1 MFLKLYRMT
10 GQIDMLFHSK
20 NDKQMEKLKK
30 VQMQLKGL
38 TMKYVAKLKLHLH

>member
-10 GQIDMLFHSK
+10 GQIDMLLHSK

-30 VQMQLKGL
+30 CKCSLKD
-38 TMKYVAKLKLHLH
+38 

>member
-10 GQIDMLFHSK
+10 GQIDMLLHFK

-30 VQMQLKGL
+30 KYKCSLKD
-38 TMKYVAKLKLHLH
+38 